1 MTLLWRVCGP
11 KINVPSLRWVKRPL
25 QNDRFLRACRREAV
39 DATPVWFMRQAGRYM
54 AEYRAVRAHYS
65 LLEICKRPELAAEV
79 TLQPVERLGVDA
91 AILFA
96 DILLILEPLDVG
108 LEFVAGDGPSLRRP
122 VASASDVDRLP
133 AFDVETELGFI
144 AESVRTI
151 VGRLDG
157 RVPLIGFAGG
167 PFTVAS
173 YLVEGGHSR
182 SFVAT
187 KRLMYGEPEVWHRL
201 MSRLASLTAA
211 YLRMQIEAG
220 ADAVQLFDSWVGA
233 LAPEDYRRFVLPHS
247 RAVLE
252 PLAASGVPVIHFGTQ
267 TAGLLA
273 DMRRAGGSVI
283 GVDWR
288 IELADAWDRL
298 GPDVA
303 VQGNLDPVALLA
315 PWPVA
320 AEAARGIVASVAGRA
335 GHVFNLGHG
344 ILPETPVEA
353 AANLVQLV
361 HEESARLARNVKRP
375 RD

>member
-1 MTLLWRVCGP
+1 M
-11 KINVPSLRWVKRPL
+11 KRPL

-54 AEYRAVRAHYS
+54 AEYRAVRAHHS

-79 TLQPVERLGVDA
+79 TLQPVERLRVDA

-122 VASASDVDRLP
+122 VRSASDVDRLP
-133 AFDVETELGFI
+133 GFDVETELGFV

-211 YLRMQIEAG
+211 YLHMQIEAG
-220 ADAVQLFDSWVGA
+220 ADAVQLFDSWAGA

-315 PWPVA
+315 PWPVT

-353 AANLVQLV
+353 ATDLVQLV
-361 HEESARLARNVKRP
+361 HEESARLLAG
-375 RD
+375 